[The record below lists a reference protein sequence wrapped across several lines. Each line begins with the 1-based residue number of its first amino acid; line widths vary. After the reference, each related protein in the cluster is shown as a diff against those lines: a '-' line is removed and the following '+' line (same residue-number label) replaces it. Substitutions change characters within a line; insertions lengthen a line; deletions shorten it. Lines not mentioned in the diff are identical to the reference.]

1 MNASQTSAYR
11 VLARRYRPHSFSDL
25 IGQETLVQT
34 LSNALALGRLAHAFV
49 LTGVRGVGK
58 TSTARIIAKGLNCI
72 GPDGTGGPTLEPCGT
87 CEPCQH
93 ISEGR
98 HVDVLEMDA
107 ASHTG
112 VEGVRDIIDG
122 AAYRPVSARFK
133 IYIIDEVHM
142 LSNSAF
148 NALLKTLEEPADS
161 VKFIFATTEI
171 RKVPVTIL
179 SRCQRFDLRRVPADM
194 LAGHLASI
202 CKKEDITFEP
212 QALKLIAGAAEG
224 SVRDALSLLDQAAA
238 MSADKLVESTVV
250 SMLGQA
256 DMAGLAAI
264 LLQLMQGEIKEA
276 LHALEAQN
284 QAGAEPLRILG
295 DMLGLLHQASLQ
307 ASGATIDD
315 VPENLSVQLD
325 TLSSLGI
332 GRLGRAWQILLNGQR
347 ECQLA
352 PNPAAAVQML
362 FIRLAHIAPMPTP
375 AEIMAK
381 LPAPNPADIKEAESN
396 IGQSPSA
403 EKKTLTPIPEQASI
417 PDQADHLAP
426 PPLNEDIVAPTQPE
440 NTKPANAQPENTQP
454 ENKQPDT
461 PVSRQMPA
469 DLRAILKWAEAARE
483 TRLAAEIRMHVRLNS
498 ISPGDLDISLDEAA
512 PKDLP
517 ARLAKALS
525 SWTEISWMVSVSDVP
540 KDTPLGPSLAD
551 EDKAEQK
558 RKYQEAA
565 EKPNIKAVLDMFKGS
580 YISDIKEA
588 DAKADEQPE
597 AMGEPSDSLSM
608 LQGATTEE

>member
-194 LAGHLASI
+194 LASHIASI
-202 CKKEDITFEP
+202 CEKEDITFEP

-315 VPENLSVQLD
+315 VPENLSAQLD

-332 GRLGRAWQILLNGQR
+332 ARLGRAWQILLNGQR

-381 LPAPNPADIKEAESN
+381 LPEPNQADIKEAKSD

-403 EKKTLTPIPEQASI
+403 EKKTLTPIPA
-417 PDQADHLAP
+417 QADRLAR
-426 PPLNEDIVAPTQPE
+426 PPLNEDIVAPTQPAI
-440 NTKPANAQPENTQP
+440 TQPKNAQPENTQP
-454 ENKQPDT
+454 KNTQPENTQPDT
-461 PVSRQMPA
+461 PASRQMPA

-588 DAKADEQPE
+588 DVKADEQPE

-608 LQGATTEE
+608 LQDATTEE

>member
-72 GPDGTGGPTLEPCGT
+72 GQDGTGGPTLEPCGI

-194 LAGHLASI
+194 LADHLSSI
-202 CKKEDITFEP
+202 CEKEKISFEP

-224 SVRDALSLLDQAAA
+224 SVRDSLSLLDQAAA
-238 MSADKLVESTVV
+238 MSADKLVEETVV

-256 DMAGLAAI
+256 DMAGLAAM
-264 LLQLMQGEIKEA
+264 LLQLMQGDIKEA
-276 LHALEAQN
+276 LESLNAQN

-307 ASGATIDD
+307 AAGAKIDD
-315 VPENLSVQLD
+315 VPENLSAQL
-325 TLSSLGI
+325 TSLSQLGI
-332 GRLGRAWQILLNGQR
+332 ARLGRAWQVLLAGQR
-347 ECQLA
+347 ECQQA
-352 PNPAAAVQML
+352 PNPNAATQML
-362 FIRLAHIAPMPTP
+362 FIRLAHMAPMPTP

-381 LPAPNPADIKEAESN
+381 LPHAKNAPNQNGPSL
-396 IGQSPSA
+396 SA
-403 EKKTLTPIPEQASI
+403 EKKTLNT
-417 PDQADHLAP
+417 DTLAP
-426 PPLNEDIVAPTQPE
+426 PQTSTPPKQTEPEQRVSEQRETAPPIQPE
-440 NTKPANAQPENTQP
+440 PIQSEDGQAEAPSEHH
-454 ENKQPDT
+454 
-461 PVSRQMPA
+461 MPA
-469 DLRAILKWAEAARE
+469 DLRAVLALAEKARE
-483 TRLAAEIRMHVRLNS
+483 TRLAAEIRMHVRLNH
-498 ISPGDLDISLDEAA
+498 ISSGDLDISLDTAA

-517 ARLAKALS
+517 ARLAKGLS
-525 SWTEISWMVSVSDVP
+525 SWTQTNWMVSVSEVQDP
-540 KDTPLGPSLAD
+540 AALSPTLAD
-551 EDKAEQK
+551 EDKAEQT
-558 RKYQEAA
+558 RKHQEAGEIPA
-565 EKPNIKAVLDMFKGS
+565 VKAVLDMFKGS
-580 YISDIKEA
+580 YISDIKEPEI
-588 DAKADEQPE
+588 KADNHTNDASNVIE
-597 AMGEPSDSLSM
+597 GHDGDPSVS
-608 LQGATTEE
+608 EESITQV